1 MDSIGSAFSSG
12 GGGAAAATP
21 ASIPA
26 DVLSQDT
33 QPWSVFL
40 PPGGSV
46 DTPQGG
52 TAPGSVG
59 SIPGAGGGASASP
72 YAWLGNAAKAGGGI
86 MGLVNMFRTSPTE
99 KALEKGQKLA
109 MQNASAASGAGNQQ
123 LQQYTQGQLSPAQQ
137 AAVDQFKKESLAKY
151 RQYFA
156 NAGIPESTAMMDAE
170 AKVNQDASQ
179 YAQQLL
185 QQNYANSMQALGLAN
200 NTLAQ
205 QAYANLAQE
214 KEIADSQAAA
224 MQAIGQLAGLLG

>member
-1 MDSIGSAFSSG
+1 MDSIGSAFSGGGSAAADTAG
-12 GGGAAAATP
+12 STGPGAFGSFPAPTTTFDAARVLGNPGTTFDPTGIMNTGGGA
-21 ASIPA
+21 
-26 DVLSQDT
+26 
-33 QPWSVFL
+33 
-40 PPGGSV
+40 
-46 DTPQGG
+46 
-52 TAPGSVG
+52 
-59 SIPGAGGGASASP
+59 GAGGSASP
-72 YAWLGNAAKAGGGI
+72 FAFLGDAAKAGGGI